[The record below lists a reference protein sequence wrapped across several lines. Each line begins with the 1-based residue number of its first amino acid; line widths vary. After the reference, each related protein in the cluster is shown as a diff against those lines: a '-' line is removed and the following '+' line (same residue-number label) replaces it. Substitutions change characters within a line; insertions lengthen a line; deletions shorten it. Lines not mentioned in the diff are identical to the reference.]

1 MNSPKKKDGLKK
13 RSLSLTNTSDFTQF
27 QLGCVALFVLLAFNL
42 TSVQNDSV
50 LKWIDEFSIFLPTSL
65 YFSDCFRFA
74 GGLLIYL
81 GTFFTQF
88 LYYPWLGSVVF
99 ILLLLAIQY
108 LSVKAFRIPRHYFPL
123 SFIPG
128 LMLLLSVSDLG
139 YVWMS
144 LKSPGY
150 FFSNAL
156 GTIGFLLFFVVYK
169 NARNLLLRLII
180 FSLIIVIGYPLFGF
194 YALFAGLVI
203 ILYELFSF
211 WKDKEAMRFLIV
223 GVGLTAI
230 AFVPQVYYYFVYSYM
245 QQFYVYTAVLPRFF
259 FNSEEFVLWIPF
271 ILLFLSFLLGL
282 LFLFRNRVVDPKQA
296 KTAIVLSSIIY
307 VCALIFTYMMSY
319 QNENF
324 MAEVKM
330 SAAVDKGDWKKVT
343 VIAGN
348 MRGTPTRDVVLN
360 NNLAIF
366 KLGYNAGKGVMDI
379 NSVVPTR
386 SVRPGMSL
394 MMMSGRSL
402 FYNYGKINESYR
414 WCMEGTVEFGL
425 RVTCLKYMVKCAL
438 MNQEYALARK
448 YNTILSQTMFHHKW
462 AEKFQRYIDDPSLM
476 KEDKEMTAIRS
487 LMQKGDSINI
497 DFH

>member
-1 MNSPKKKDGLKK
+1 MKSQKKKDGVKK
-13 RSLSLTNTSDFTQF
+13 KSLPFKNISDYTQF
-27 QLGCVALFVLLAFNL
+27 QLGCIALFVLLAFNL

-65 YFSDCFRFA
+65 FFSDCFRFA

-88 LYYPWLGSVVF
+88 LYYPWLGSVAF

-108 LSVKAFRIPRHYFPL
+108 LSIKAFRIPRHYFPL

-156 GTIGFLLFFVVYK
+156 GTVSFLLLFIAYK
-169 NARNLLLRLII
+169 RTLHLLLRLA
-180 FSLIIVIGYPLFGF
+180 SLVFIVAIGYPLFGF
-194 YALFAGLVI
+194 YALFTGLI
-203 ILYELFSF
+203 IVLYELFPF
-211 WKDKEAMRFLIV
+211 WRDKDAMRFVIV
-223 GVGLTAI
+223 GVGLSAI
-230 AFVPQVYYYFVYSYM
+230 VLIPQAYYYFAYSYM

-259 FNSEEFVLWIPF
+259 FNSAEFVLWIPF
-271 ILLFLSFLLGL
+271 ILLFLSFLLAL
-282 LFLFRNRVVDPKQA
+282 LFLFRHSEVSPKPA
-296 KTAIVLSSIIY
+296 KTAVVLSSIIY
-307 VCALIFTYMMSY
+307 VCALIFTYVMSY

-330 SAAVDKGDWKKVT
+330 AAAVDKGNWQKVT

-348 MRGTPTRDVVLN
+348 MRGTPTRNVVLN

-379 NSVVPTR
+379 NNVVPTP
-386 SVRPGMSL
+386 SVRPGMAL
-394 MMMSGRSL
+394 LLMSGRSL

-414 WCMEGTVEFGL
+414 WSMEGTVEFGL
-425 RVTCLKYMVKCAL
+425 RVTYLKYMVKCAL
-438 MNQEYALARK
+438 LNQEYALARK
-448 YNTILSQTMFHHKW
+448 YNNVLSQTMFHRKW
-462 AEKFQRYIDDPSLM
+462 AEKYQRYIDDPRLV
-476 KEDKEMTAIRS
+476 KEDKEMNAIRS